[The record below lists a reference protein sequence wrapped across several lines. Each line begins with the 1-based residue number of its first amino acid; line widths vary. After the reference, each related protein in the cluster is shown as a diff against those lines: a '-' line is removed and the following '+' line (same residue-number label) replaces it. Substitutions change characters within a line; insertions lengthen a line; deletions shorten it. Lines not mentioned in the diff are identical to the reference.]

1 MTISNKT
8 YIRRLRRIQN
18 LDELKLKSKVSGL
31 LKRMVSAYLKD
42 GPSGVRALRD
52 DLAKIIEVRA
62 AIHGEKIAE
71 FEIGLI
77 PRRKQKPVPPQS
89 FKAKFRAWVKQ
100 KAFDDAGLI
109 VASTID
115 RARAVLDKQVEENKL
130 DPYKL
135 RKALMLSIASSARA
149 LAIARTE
156 IASASN
162 YAGEALAKETGLT
175 YTKKWI
181 SAEDERTRASH
192 SAANDQ
198 QADVFGFFNVG
209 GYQMAHPTDSSQG
222 APASEIINCRCAV
235 RREYNL

>member
-1 MTISNKT
+1 MTISDRS
-8 YIRRLRRIQN
+8 YARRLLKLQAI
-18 LDELKLKSKVSGL
+18 DELRLKGKVSGL
-31 LKRMVSAYLKD
+31 LKRMVAAYIND

-52 DLAKIIEVRA
+52 DLARMIEVRA
-62 AIHGEKIAE
+62 IIHGEKVAQ
-71 FEIGLI
+71 FELDLI

-89 FKAKFRAWVKQ
+89 FKAKFRAWVRE

-109 VASTID
+109 IASTIE

-135 RKALMLSIASSARA
+135 RKALLVSIASSARA

-192 SAANDQ
+192 KAANSQ
-198 QADVFGFFNVG
+198 KADVFGFFNVG

-235 RREYNL
+235 RREYDL